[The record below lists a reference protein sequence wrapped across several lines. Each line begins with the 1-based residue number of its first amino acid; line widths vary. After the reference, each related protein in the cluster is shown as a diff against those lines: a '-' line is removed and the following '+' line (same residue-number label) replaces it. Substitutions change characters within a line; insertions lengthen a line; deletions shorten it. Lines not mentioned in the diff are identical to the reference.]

1 MKEIIC
7 DLDYPKFPKIY
18 SNSPKIDS
26 NSPNKDSGFFK
37 TDLDFPKTDSNFP
50 KADSS
55 LPNVDPC
62 SINADSSSNK
72 IFVNHACLENAQI
85 PKKPSF
91 FQFFFRLFGKHSK
104 SNTEN

>member
-7 DLDYPKFPKIY
+7 DLDPKF
-18 SNSPKIDS
+18 PKIDS
-26 NSPNKDSGFFK
+26 NSPKDSGFFK

-50 KADSS
+50 KADSN

-72 IFVNHACLENAQI
+72 IFVNHVCLENAQI